1 MIVSE
6 QPAPVAACYLRVVSI
21 QEEFLY
27 CRPLWETS
35 KSSRMAN
42 SYLAKLNFDWKECQ
56 GYLCMD
62 EASALSGNTSGFVAL
77 MKQEGPPAPVAG
89 LFCASVCWCQR
100 LRWFWKPALKACS
113 FIGAG
118 ALGYC
123 LLRRFRYEMEQN
135 AERLL
140 LPRSLLALRMA
151 GLGVLEVLLFF
162 SFESKGKHTQ
172 QRKRNLFMTWLTC

>member
-6 QPAPVAACYLRVVSI
+6 PPAPVAACYLRVVSV
-21 QEEFLY
+21 QEFLY

-62 EASALSGNTSGFVAL
+62 EASALLGNTSGFVAL

-89 LFCASVCWCQR
+89 PFCASVCWCQR
-100 LRWFWKPALKACS
+100 LWWFWKPALKACS

-123 LLRRFRYEMEQN
+123 FLRRFCYEMEQN
-135 AERLL
+135 AVTSTAQEFAGS
-140 LPRSLLALRMA
+140 PNGRSC
-151 GLGVLEVLLFF
+151 
-162 SFESKGKHTQ
+162 S
-172 QRKRNLFMTWLTC
+172 TWLNLRLKFYYFFLWK

>member
-35 KSSRMAN
+35 KSSQMAN
-42 SYLAKLNFDWKECQ
+42 SSLAKLNFDWKECQ

-89 LFCASVCWCQR
+89 LFSASVCWCQR

-140 LPRSLLALRMA
+140 LPRSLLALRTA